1 MIKVSVSVENKDGS
15 VDVLFLEVADLSVF
29 GNDILQKS
37 KKWFVSFESYTK
49 KRYYSDIAGYDMALA
64 QNNLADYNFIYT
76 KDGVWRIS
84 CVEKTDEYA
93 TMAHYMY
100 PLHDYLNKQAKKI

>member
-1 MIKVSVSVENKDGS
+1 MIKVSVSVENKYGS
-15 VDVLFLEVADLSVF
+15 VDVLFLEVADLFVF
-29 GNDILQKS
+29 VNDILQKS
-37 KKWFVSFESYTK
+37 KNWIFSFESYTK
-49 KRYYSDIAGYDMALA
+49 KTYYSDIAGYAMALA

-84 CVEKTDEYA
+84 CVEKIDEYA

-100 PLHDYLNKQAKKI
+100 PLHDYLNKQKKKI